1 MILLSLQIYSYILI
15 NGNIMIY
22 SNIRDLSNLSVSII
36 SYINNWEYDDIWS
49 QIYPMMIYDAKYYE
63 PKYYRIMILVHDI
76 EEILRFILN
85 PN

>member
-49 QIYPMMIYDAKYYE
+49 QIYPMMIYEAKYYE